1 MTPFTPRAK
10 PAPSS
15 SMDEVELVDVPVE
28 ERPPQDR
35 TARNANRMSV
45 LSQASTTLLRW
56 VPRVNFWVALICVTV
71 AAFLMILDTSI
82 LSTALANACV
92 LPLTSKIYTRF
103 STKWTFNFF
112 LLIFM
117 VGSYICR
124 AAQTSGMLI
133 AGRAVMGLGAGG
145 IWNGGLTI
153 ITAIT
158 SPRRRASVIGCVIAF
173 AQMGVGAGPLFGGLL
188 TQHTKDGW
196 RACFKIN
203 LRVGMVLFFPV
214 MFMQVP
220 EQIEKPH
227 PWRVLRRLHRE
238 FDLLGFALLA
248 PAVFLFVWVL
258 TTAQLSGPFSWS
270 SGAILGSLCGSVLLF
285 GVWGYWNYR
294 KGDNAL
300 LPVTTMTKRV
310 VWASALTQ
318 WFIMTT
324 VYCMSFFLPIFFQS
338 VQGKTPT
345 ISGLELLPGFGAQ
358 LFFGIA
364 GGFLVERT
372 GYIIPYA
379 VVAGIL
385 CSVSCGLMST
395 IDSGTH
401 FGIIAVYQLING
413 AGRGFGT
420 QMPTIAVQT
429 ANMHPIDTTIAIT
442 LLMFTQMLGTALVLA
457 FANNIFAHSITM
469 ALERRMSR
477 EEVEALINNGTI
489 GLSPK
494 PEDREKLVK
503 MEDLLKYVMR
513 AYLEGVHNVFYLAA
527 GFGVLAVLTAFFLGW
542 TDIRKTSMKKNWF
555 GMSSDKETNK
565 LRKGMPGT
573 PARANTSTSFNDN
586 DPIGNASTG
595 PMPSPPATAST
606 KAERRASRTS
616 ATADFAESNISP
628 TPSPLANGTT
638 KAERRLSRMSATAGL
653 A

>member
-1 MTPFTPRAK
+1 
-10 PAPSS
+10 
-15 SMDEVELVDVPVE
+15 
-28 ERPPQDR
+28 
-35 TARNANRMSV
+35 
-45 LSQASTTLLRW
+45 
-56 VPRVNFWVALICVTV
+56 
-71 AAFLMILDTSI
+71 
-82 LSTALANACV
+82 
-92 LPLTSKIYTRF
+92 
-103 STKWTFNFF
+103 
-112 LLIFM
+112 
-117 VGSYICR
+117 
-124 AAQTSGMLI
+124 
-133 AGRAVMGLGAGG
+133 
-145 IWNGGLTI
+145 
-153 ITAIT
+153 
-158 SPRRRASVIGCVIAF
+158 
-173 AQMGVGAGPLFGGLL
+173 
-188 TQHTKDGW
+188 
-196 RACFKIN
+196 
-203 LRVGMVLFFPV
+203 
-214 MFMQVP
+214 
-220 EQIEKPH
+220 
-227 PWRVLRRLHRE
+227 
-238 FDLLGFALLA
+238 
-248 PAVFLFVWVL
+248 
-258 TTAQLSGPFSWS
+258 
-270 SGAILGSLCGSVLLF
+270 
-285 GVWGYWNYR
+285 
-294 KGDNAL
+294 
-300 LPVTTMTKRV
+300 
-310 VWASALTQ
+310 
-318 WFIMTT
+318 
-324 VYCMSFFLPIFFQS
+324 
-338 VQGKTPT
+338 
-345 ISGLELLPGFGAQ
+345 
-358 LFFGIA
+358 
-364 GGFLVERT
+364 
-372 GYIIPYA
+372 
-379 VVAGIL
+379 
-385 CSVSCGLMST
+385 MST

-503 MEDLLKYVMR
+503 MGDLLKSVMR

-573 PARANTSTSFNDN
+573 PARANTSTSFNEN
-586 DPIGNASTG
+586 TPIGNASPG

-616 ATADFAESNISP
+616 ATADFAESNVSP